1 MAPYPHRCL
10 VLSIFIFFFNQI
22 PSSHGRQKDLSKIM
36 SDHFSSLLKIPPIL
50 PLLLSPCTT
59 HSLALHKPLH
69 ACFSRLISLSPPTPT
84 CMSAHTS
91 IHMPSP
97 SLCLCFSL
105 PLSLCLS
112 LSLCLCL
119 CLFLSLSHTHTHMHL
134 LWSSKTK
141 PRLFTSPNLPCLLFF
156 FFLPCLRLFICLEYS
171 LPLLQGVDAYQHA
184 DLSEMSCPLGMLCS
198 RPRPELDAFP
208 QIGPEPLAS
217 GITVSVHGLVIVY
230 YPPAPLDCG
239 LLNSKIS
246 LRECALCPAYPESG
260 FVQ

>member
-1 MAPYPHRCL
+1 
-10 VLSIFIFFFNQI
+10 
-22 PSSHGRQKDLSKIM
+22 M

-119 CLFLSLSHTHTHMHL
+119 CLFLSLSHTHTHTHIFTCYGPVKPTHVCSRHL
-134 LWSSKTK
+134 T
-141 PRLFTSPNLPCLLFF
+141 CLASFF
-156 FFLPCLRLFICLEYS
+156 FFFFFFFC
-171 LPLLQGVDAYQHA
+171 
-184 DLSEMSCPLGMLCS
+184 
-198 RPRPELDAFP
+198 
-208 QIGPEPLAS
+208 LAS
-217 GITVSVHGLVIVY
+217 GYSSAWNIHFLFFRGLMPISMQISARCLVLWECFAVV
-230 YPPAPLDCG
+230 PG
-239 LLNSKIS
+239 LSWMPFLKLAQSPWLLAS
-246 LRECALCPAYPESG
+246 QSQCMAL
-260 FVQ
+260 